1 MQYQDMQLVFA
12 LFDNL
17 SYIIA
22 KVTDGSGSQAAQSL
36 VQVPYKPIIESS
48 SLDNLEIERYHSLV
62 EIVCSKTHVYKII
75 QNQPQPGNPDMSNG
89 QTLEVLGPYE
99 QSFT

>member
-36 VQVPYKPIIESS
+36 V
-48 SLDNLEIERYHSLV
+48 
-62 EIVCSKTHVYKII
+62 
-75 QNQPQPGNPDMSNG
+75 
-89 QTLEVLGPYE
+89 
-99 QSFT
+99 

>member
-22 KVTDGSGSQAAQSL
+22 KVTDGNGS
-36 VQVPYKPIIESS
+36 
-48 SLDNLEIERYHSLV
+48 
-62 EIVCSKTHVYKII
+62 
-75 QNQPQPGNPDMSNG
+75 
-89 QTLEVLGPYE
+89 
-99 QSFT
+99 